1 MPYRRGSFALT
12 PPSWPVFAI
21 SLVLAILALLVH
33 YTHVVFPIITAA
45 RAFDVLA
52 VAFIIMLVGVLFRGV

>member
-1 MPYRRGSFALT
+1 MPYRRGGFALT
-12 PPSWPVFAI
+12 PPSIPVFVIALI
-21 SLVLAILALLVH
+21 LAVIALLVH
-33 YTHVVFPIITAA
+33 YAHVAIPLVTAA